1 MQSNPIPF
9 VGPEGAHRALQLTLV
24 VSDPEVIVELEKHAV
39 GPQRNEY
46 AIRAL
51 RVGVL
56 CFRDASG
63 AIDADAIRREGDR
76 LVGSVRELLAE
87 RTNDLT
93 TSLATS
99 LAIYFDPSSGAL
111 SQRLERLVQRDG
123 DLDGLLGRHLHG
135 EGSTMA
141 RTLAEQLGASSPIVK
156 LLSPDQA
163 DGVVAAIAKTVGCAL
178 DAQREAVVS
187 QFSLDR
193 PDSALSRLV
202 AELSVKNGTLRE
214 ELKTDALALANEFS
228 LDNETGALAR
238 LVGRVETAQRTIV
251 EQFSLD
257 QPGTAL
263 RKITDAI
270 QKTDATM
277 RASFTLDDKQS
288 PLSRL
293 RGELLEVIGGLVR
306 SNTDFQ
312 SDVRKELAE
321 IKVKRAEAARS
332 ATHGRTFE
340 CAFNEAIEREAGRV
354 GDIYESVG
362 ATPSKGTRKVGD
374 GVLTLGPDSAAPG
387 VRVVC
392 EAKANKSYTSKQA
405 LEELALAR
413 QTREAQVGL
422 FVIARQSASDAW
434 EPMRR
439 VGEDVLVVW
448 DAEDPTS
455 DIFLKA
461 GLSVARAIAVRV
473 RAAVEANE
481 QSLAEIEAAIA
492 RLQKVAHE
500 VESVEKSA
508 RLVTKHGNSILESA
522 ERMRGDLTTQLE
534 ALREAVGNLREASDA
549 GESA

>member
-1 MQSNPIPF
+1 MQSNPMPF
-9 VGPEGAHRALQLTLV
+9 VGPEGAQRALQLTLV
-24 VSDPEVIVELEKHAV
+24 VSDPEVISELEKHPV

-46 AIRAL
+46 ATRAL

-63 AIDADAIRREGDR
+63 AVDADAIRREGDR

-87 RTNDLT
+87 RTT
-93 TSLATS
+93 EMTSSLAKS
-99 LAIYFDPSSGAL
+99 LAVYFDPSSGAL
-111 SQRLERLVQRDG
+111 PQRIERLVQRDG
-123 DLDGLLGRHLHG
+123 DLDGLLARHLG
-135 EGSTMA
+135 GQGSTMA
-141 RTLAEQLGASSPIVK
+141 RTLAEQLGVGSPIMK

-163 DGVVAAIAKTVGCAL
+163 DGVVAAIAKTVGRAL
-178 DAQREAVVS
+178 DVQRDAVVS

-193 PDSALSRLV
+193 ADSALSRLV
-202 AELSVKNGTLRE
+202 AELSAKNGTLRD
-214 ELKTDALALANEFS
+214 ELKTDVQALANEFS
-228 LDNETGALAR
+228 LDNEAGALAR
-238 LVGRVETAQRTIV
+238 LVGRVEIAQRTIV

-270 QKTDATM
+270 QRTDATV

-312 SDVRKELAE
+312 SDVRKELGE
-321 IKVKRAEAARS
+321 IKVKRVEAARS
-332 ATHGRTFE
+332 AIHGRTFE
-340 CAFNEAIEREAGRV
+340 DAFNEVLEREAGRL
-354 GDIYESVG
+354 GDVYECVG

-387 VRVVC
+387 TRIVC
-392 EAKANKSYTSKQA
+392 EAKANKSYTSKLA
-405 LEELALAR
+405 LEEILLAR
-413 QTREAQVGL
+413 QTRDAQVGI
-422 FVIARQSASDAW
+422 FVLARQSASDAW

-439 VGEDVLVVW
+439 VGEDILVVW

-455 DIFLKA
+455 DVFLKA
-461 GLSVARAIAVRV
+461 GLSVARAIAVRT

-481 QSLAEIEAAIA
+481 ETLREMEAAIA
-492 RLQKVAHE
+492 ALQKVAKE
-500 VESVEKSA
+500 VDTIEKSA
-508 RLVTKHGNSILESA
+508 RLVTKHGTTILESA
-522 ERMRGDLTTQLE
+522 EWMRSELATQLD
-534 ALREAVGNLREASDA
+534 ALSSAVDGLREATDA
-549 GESA
+549 EGT